1 LALTGDY
8 FQKEGLN
15 MAVAIE
21 PRSATAADKAAA
33 LRLIDTDIHND
44 LPSMQELKP
53 FLAPAWHPWLD
64 NGGPG
69 VASRYYANMGS
80 GRMDDAVREED
91 GLAAGDPD
99 WVVQQLMTKYRID
112 LGVLTGSIIGV
123 AIQHDWR
130 FESALVSAY
139 NDWTLEKWVRP
150 YDCYKGSIAVAAQ
163 EAAGAAHEIH
173 RLGDHPGI
181 VQVLMPSAARLPYGN
196 PHYWPIYRAAVEY
209 DLPVAIHVGAE
220 GTGIANAPTG
230 VGYPTTYLEFHTDHS
245 QTMMA
250 HCVSMV
256 AEGVFEEFPTL
267 KFAFIEGG
275 VCWAPYVMGRLDRM
289 YPALKAEVPYLK
301 KVPSEYILDNC
312 YWSTQ
317 PIEEP
322 DDATQLL
329 ALLKMMHAEKTVVF
343 ASDYPHWDFDNP
355 LTAFKFFPAD
365 LKRRIFVEN
374 ALELYGPRLLASH
387 RGR

>member
-1 LALTGDY
+1 
-8 FQKEGLN
+8 
-15 MAVAIE
+15 MAVASA
-21 PRSATAADKAAA
+21 PRSTTRAEDAAA
-33 LRLIDTDIHND
+33 LHLIDTDIHND

-53 FLAPAWHPWLD
+53 FLPSAWHPWLA

-69 VASRYYANMGS
+69 TAARYYANMGS

-91 GLAAGDPD
+91 NLCAGDPD
-99 WVVQQLMTKYRID
+99 WVIQQLMTRYRID
-112 LGVLTGSIIGV
+112 LGVLTGSIGGLS
-123 AIQHDWR
+123 IQHNWR
-130 FESALVSAY
+130 FQTALASAY
-139 NDWTLEKWVRP
+139 NDWTLTKWVRP
-150 YDCYKGSIAVAAQ
+150 YDRFKGSILVAAQ
-163 EAAGAAHEIH
+163 HPEGAATEIH
-173 RLGDHPGI
+173 RLGNDLGM
-181 VQVLMPSAARLPYGN
+181 VQVLMASAARIPYGN
-196 PHYWPIYRAAVEY
+196 PCYWPIYRAAVAY

-220 GTGIANAPTG
+220 GTGVANAPTG

-275 VCWAPYVMGRLDRM
+275 VCWAPYVMGRLDRL
-289 YPALKAEVPYLK
+289 YPALKAEVPHLK
-301 KVPSEYILDNC
+301 QLPSEYILDHC

-322 DDATQLL
+322 DNATHLQQLL
-329 ALLKMMHAEKTVVF
+329 AMMHAERTVVF

-355 LTAFKFFPAD
+355 LTAFKFFPTD

-374 ALELYGPRLLASH
+374 ALDLYGPRLLA
-387 RGR
+387 

>member
-1 LALTGDY
+1 
-8 FQKEGLN
+8 

-21 PRSATAADKAAA
+21 PRSEIAADTAAA

-44 LPSMQELKP
+44 LPSMQDLKP
-53 FLAPAWHPWLD
+53 FLAPLWHPWLD

-112 LGVLTGSIIGV
+112 LGILTGSIIGV

-130 FESALVSAY
+130 FQSALVSAY

-163 EAAGAAHEIH
+163 EAAGAAREIH
-173 RLGDHPGI
+173 RLGDHPGM

-209 DLPVAIHVGAE
+209 DLPVAIHVGSE
-220 GTGIANAPTG
+220 GTGLANAPTG
-230 VGYPTTYLEFHTDHS
+230 VGYPSTYLEFHTDHS

-275 VCWAPYVMGRLDRM
+275 VCWAPYVMGRLDRI

-301 KVPSEYILDNC
+301 QLPSEYILGNC

-322 DDATQLL
+322 EDTAQLL
-329 ALLKMMHAEKTVVF
+329 ALLKMMRAEKTVVF

-365 LKRRIFVEN
+365 LKRRIFVDN
-374 ALELYGPRLLASH
+374 ALALYGPRLLASH
-387 RGR
+387 RWH

>member
-1 LALTGDY
+1 
-8 FQKEGLN
+8 
-15 MAVAIE
+15 MAVAIA
-21 PRSATAADKAAA
+21 PRSTTGRRDAAA

-44 LPSMQELKP
+44 LPSMEELKP
-53 FLAPAWHPWLD
+53 FLPAEWHPWLA

-69 VASRYYANMGS
+69 TAVRYYANMGS
-80 GRMDDAVREED
+80 GRMDDSVREED
-91 GLAAGDPD
+91 GLCAGDPD

-112 LGVLTGSIIGV
+112 LGILTGSIIGLS
-123 AIQHDWR
+123 IQHDWR
-130 FESALVSAY
+130 FQTALVSAY
-139 NDWTLEKWVRP
+139 NDWTLAKWVRP
-150 YDCYKGSIAVAAQ
+150 YDCYKGSILIAAQ
-163 EAAGAAHEIH
+163 HPEGAAKEIH
-173 RLGDHPGI
+173 RLGNDPGM
-181 VQVLMPSAARLPYGN
+181 VQVLMASAARIPYGN
-196 PHYWPIYRAAVEY
+196 PYYWPIYRAAVEY

-220 GTGIANAPTG
+220 GTGVANAPTG

-275 VCWAPYVMGRLDRM
+275 VCWAPYVMGRLDRL
-289 YPALKAEVPYLK
+289 YPALKAEVPHLK
-301 KVPSEYILDNC
+301 KRPSEYILDNC
-312 YWSTQ
+312 YFSTQ

-322 DDATQLL
+322 DNAAHLL
-329 ALLKMMHAEKTVVF
+329 QMLAMMRAEKTVVF

-365 LKRRIFVEN
+365 LKRRIFVDN
-374 ALELYGPRLLASH
+374 ALDMYGPRLLA
-387 RGR
+387 

>member
-1 LALTGDY
+1 
-8 FQKEGLN
+8 

-21 PRSATAADKAAA
+21 PRSMTRAERVAA

-44 LPSMQELKP
+44 LPSLQELKP
-53 FLAPAWHPWLD
+53 FLAAQWHPWLE

-69 VASRYYANMGS
+69 TAARYYANTGS

-112 LGVLTGSIIGV
+112 IGVLTGSIIGLG
-123 AIQHDWR
+123 IQHNGR
-130 FESALVSAY
+130 FQAALASAY
-139 NDWTLEKWVRP
+139 NDWTLHKWVHP
-150 YDCYKGSIAVAAQ
+150 HACYKGSIVIAPQNPDVAAQ
-163 EAAGAAHEIH
+163 EIH
-173 RLGDHPGI
+173 RLGGDTGM
-181 VQVLMPSAARLPYGN
+181 VQVLMASAARIPYGN
-196 PHYWPIYRAAVEY
+196 PLYWPIYRAAVEY

-230 VGYPTTYLEFHTDHS
+230 VGYPSTYLEFHTDHS

-275 VCWAPYVMGRLDRM
+275 VCWAPYVMGRLDRL
-289 YPALKAEVPYLK
+289 YPALKAEVPHLK
-301 KVPSEYILDNC
+301 KLPSEYILGNC

-322 DDATQLL
+322 DNAVHLQQML
-329 ALLKMMHAEKTVVF
+329 AMMRAEKTVVF

-355 LTAFKFFPAD
+355 LTAFKFFPAG
-365 LKRRIFVEN
+365 LKRRIFVDN
-374 ALELYGPRLLASH
+374 ALDLYGDRLLA
-387 RGR
+387 